1 CSSSSLDFLTSLSK
15 NVCLSIL
22 KLSLLSH
29 TSPPQSLSVSL
40 ESRLSHAR
48 RRLHVSRPSL
58 GSSSPATEATRRVA
72 VARRLLVSGPRRR
85 RVVVDRSPLSEIKVW
100 VKWGERCQF
109 IAQNKLGM
117 TSCHKD
123 LPQTFPGHPWLDT
136 LEGHAAL
143 RRVLVVYSLCDSN
156 VGYCQ
161 VDLICSSFLF

>member
-1 CSSSSLDFLTSLSK
+1 
-15 NVCLSIL
+15 
-22 KLSLLSH
+22 
-29 TSPPQSLSVSL
+29 SL
-40 ESRLSHAR
+40 ESRLSHTR
-48 RRLHVSRPSL
+48 RRLHLSRPSL
-58 GSSSPATEATRRVA
+58 GSSSPTIEATRRVV

-85 RVVVDRSPLSEIKVW
+85 RVTVDRSPLVW
-100 VKWGERCQF
+100 VKWGERRQF

-156 VGYCQ
+156 VGCCQ
-161 VDLICSSFLF
+161 